1 MPRNI
6 QRIKINIYIKR
17 IVSQVGYLQGLY
29 SACRASPV
37 TAQRPSRG
45 AFSHKKPPSARS
57 LWPLFH
63 IQFHFTIFPR
73 GASKCQPSTSGE
85 ASNLVEIFL
94 GTGRSSC
101 LEILAF
107 PFRILSFIFLQN
119 CGLFSNIVF
128 YILAKLR
135 IVFEYCLL
143 YSCKNCGLS
152 CINSVIRCPP
162 QMMIPWFQ
170 SGDLWG
176 YDCLKNSV
184 RTGSAYR

>member
-107 PFRILSFIFLQN
+107 PFRILSFIFLQ
-119 CGLFSNIVF
+119 
-128 YILAKLR
+128 KLR
-135 IVFEYCLL
+135 IVLHKLCH
-143 YSCKNCGLS
+143 SLS
-152 CINSVIRCPP
+152 STNDDSVISVWR
-162 QMMIPWFQ
+162 
-170 SGDLWG
+170 
-176 YDCLKNSV
+176 SV
-184 RTGSAYR
+184 RLRLSKE